1 MEISTRLKTVA
12 DFVLPCDVVADIGTD
27 HGFIP
32 IYLIHENRVKQ
43 VIAMDLRK
51 GPIERAKANILE
63 YGYESQIQLR
73 LSDGLD
79 KLLKKEADAITI
91 AGMGGELM
99 SRILEDGKEIV
110 MGTKQLVL
118 QPQSEIY
125 KVRKK
130 VKELGFRI
138 DKEDFIKCSGK
149 EYIIIHCVPGIEIYV
164 KDCDYEYGGYML
176 THPNELFIEYMKR
189 QYIVRMNMIEK
200 LNHMESENAK
210 KRVENLK
217 KELVVI
223 KEAFTYNEMQRF
235 SIVPG
240 SKL

>member
-1 MEISTRLKTVA
+1 
-12 DFVLPCDVVADIGTD
+12 
-27 HGFIP
+27 
-32 IYLIHENRVKQ
+32 
-43 VIAMDLRK
+43 
-51 GPIERAKANILE
+51 
-63 YGYESQIQLR
+63 
-73 LSDGLD
+73 
-79 KLLKKEADAITI
+79 
-91 AGMGGELM
+91 
-99 SRILEDGKEIV
+99 
-110 MGTKQLVL
+110 
-118 QPQSEIY
+118 
-125 KVRKK
+125 
-130 VKELGFRI
+130 
-138 DKEDFIKCSGK
+138 
-149 EYIIIHCVPGIEIYV
+149 
-164 KDCDYEYGGYML
+164 ML